1 MNILQ
6 RTLVA
11 GAIAG
16 SLLLGG
22 PAFAHPYAGP
32 ANQST
37 YTQAT
42 FDVNRLA
49 VELDLTV
56 QQQAQIQPFVT
67 SYQQAQVNVSSAE
80 RTAMLSVLTAQQLA
94 QLQALGGGAYAWR
107 QLNLTADQL
116 AQLQNLHNQ
125 FDAQRLANWQ
135 TLLNNLSP
143 YLTAAQLAEL
153 QGIAH
158 GDWDWDDDDDDDRG
172 GQGPAWSRPVP
183 PGNGNPAWGRPN
195 PPGNG
200 NPAWDRDD
208 DDHDDDDDRRNRGN
222 GNGKNKNKNR

>member
-11 GAIAG
+11 GALAG

-22 PAFAHPYAGP
+22 PAIAHPYAGP

-37 YTQAT
+37 YTQAE

-49 VELDLTV
+49 VQLDLTV

-80 RTAMLSVLTAQQLA
+80 RAAMLSVLTAQQLA
-94 QLQALGGGAYAWR
+94 QLQALGGGPSAWR
-107 QLNLTADQL
+107 QLDLTAEQV
-116 AQLQNLHNQ
+116 ARLQNLHAHY
-125 FDAQRLANWQ
+125 DVQRLANWQ
-135 TLLNNLSP
+135 TLVNNLSP
-143 YLTAAQLAEL
+143 YLAAAQLAEL

-158 GDWDWDDDDDDDRG
+158 GDWDDDWDWDDDDHDG
-172 GQGPAWSRPVP
+172 GQGPAWSRPTP
-183 PGNGNPAWGRPN
+183 PGKGNPAWGRPN

-208 DDHDDDDDRRNRGN
+208 DRHDDDDDQPRGK
-222 GNGKNKNKNR
+222 GKGKNR